1 MAKVFISY
9 SWDSELYKQQ
19 IADFVK
25 YLRQQGIEVR
35 YDGDIRLGERLPG
48 FMENGVR
55 MSDYVLMCLTPIYKQ
70 KADSR
75 LKENMANG
83 VIYEN
88 TIITAEVYS
97 KNNEY
102 KFIPVLF
109 QGTWEMSMP
118 YWATGKCGVDLTGEN
133 IESEMERLVG
143 TLKGELPDKYD
154 GLSKS
159 TFKPGADLL
168 MKYLEPGLKEYI
180 LHKFEDYK
188 TRNIS
193 VRTPQLLLM
202 LLTYPEKNI
211 VEIFNGYEIDGGS
224 KYGEFLVDFFRN
236 IDEKYKIKGE
246 AYREEDWTA
255 FMRLLGQAQEVLN
268 GEKYGEYITA
278 NILCY
283 TILSYREGT
292 TINMM
297 RKQIG
302 LHYFE
307 QLKMYVL
314 EDRLPSL
321 LI

>member
-9 SWDSELYKQQ
+9 SWDSDSYRQK

-25 YLRQQGIEVR
+25 YLRRHGIEVI
-35 YDGDIRLGERLPG
+35 YDEDIRLGERLPG
-48 FMENGVR
+48 FMENGIR

-75 LKENMANG
+75 LKEDTANG

-97 KNNEY
+97 KNNEC

-109 QGTWEMSMP
+109 QGTWETSMP
-118 YWATGKCGVDLTGEN
+118 YWAIGKCGVDLTGEN
-133 IESEMERLVG
+133 IESGIKKLIK
-143 TLKGELPDKYD
+143 TLKGELSDKH
-154 GLSKS
+154 GCLQELV
-159 TFKPGADLL
+159 FKQETDVL
-168 MKYLEPGLKEYI
+168 MGHLEPGLKEYI

-211 VEIFNGYEIDGGS
+211 VEIFNGYELDGGS
-224 KYGEFLVDFFRN
+224 KYGEFLVGFFRD
-236 IDEKYKIKGE
+236 IDEKYKVKGE

-255 FMRLLGQAQEVLN
+255 FMRLLGRAQEVLN

-283 TILSYREGT
+283 TILSYREGA

-297 RKQIG
+297 REQIG